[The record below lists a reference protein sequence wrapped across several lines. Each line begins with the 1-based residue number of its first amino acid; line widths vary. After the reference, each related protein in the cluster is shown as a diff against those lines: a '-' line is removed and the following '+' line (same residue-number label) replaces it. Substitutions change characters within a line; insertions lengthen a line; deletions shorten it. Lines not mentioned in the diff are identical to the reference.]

1 MTNLKVFIKKHP
13 LLVYYC
19 VVFVISWGCILV
31 AFGPAGVLTK
41 EAVYFI
47 GPISLAGPSI
57 AGILLT
63 IIVNGKG
70 GLRDLLSRLFRW
82 RVGLRW
88 YAVALL
94 TAPILYT
101 AITLMLLQTSRDFLP
116 DIVTSDSKT
125 SILLSGISAGIM
137 VSIFEEL
144 GWTGFATPQWRK
156 RYGILT
162 TGLIM
167 GLLWGLWHLP
177 LFLGSALASQ
187 TVSPPI
193 YLLVMLFSWLP
204 PYRILMVWVYDH
216 TRSLLLGI
224 LMHLPIVVAQ
234 FVRFSSA
241 MSETQ
246 AVIDMLILAA
256 ALWIMVA
263 AVQRQQTVTRQ
274 AHGTLPG

>member
-1 MTNLKVFIKKHP
+1 MTTIKVFIKKHS

-19 VVFVISWGCILV
+19 LVFIISWGCILI
-31 AFGPAGVLTK
+31 AFGPTGVLDK
-41 EAVYFI
+41 EAVYLV

-57 AGILLT
+57 SGILLT
-63 IIVNGKG
+63 VLTNGRA

-94 TAPILYT
+94 TAPIIYT
-101 AITLMLLQTSRDFLP
+101 AITLVLLQASRDFLP
-116 DIVTSDSKT
+116 DIVTSDGKASL
-125 SILLSGISAGIM
+125 LLSGIVAGIM
-137 VSIFEEL
+137 VSVFEEL
-144 GWTGFATPQWRK
+144 GWTGFATPQWRQ

-177 LFLGSALASQ
+177 LFLGSALSSQ
-187 TVSPPI
+187 TISPSL
-193 YLLVMLFSWLP
+193 YLVVLLFSWLP
-204 PYRILMVWVYDH
+204 PYRVLIVWVYDR
-216 TRSLLLGI
+216 TGSLLLAI

-263 AVQRQQTVTRQ
+263 ALQRQQTVTRQ